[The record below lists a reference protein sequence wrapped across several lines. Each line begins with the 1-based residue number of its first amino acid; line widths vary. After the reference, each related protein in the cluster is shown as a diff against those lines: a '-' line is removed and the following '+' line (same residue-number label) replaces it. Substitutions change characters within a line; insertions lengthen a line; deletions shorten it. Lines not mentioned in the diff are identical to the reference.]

1 MIMKKIINILTAF
14 VVLFALASNG
24 EAIAQEKK
32 KKDKTETMKV
42 WVSMTCENCKAKV
55 EKNIA
60 FEKGVTGLEADLPTK
75 TVTIT
80 YRTDKTSPEKLEK
93 ALQKLGFK
101 TEMLDEK

>member
-1 MIMKKIINILTAF
+1 MKKILNILTA
-14 VVLFALASNG
+14 VILLFAFAANG
-24 EAIAQEKK
+24 EALAQEKK

-80 YRTDKTSPEKLEK
+80 YRADKTSPEKLDK

-101 TEMLDEK
+101 TELLDEK